1 MKNLE
6 LLVDGERVVVRAG
19 PESCEIDGRT
29 VTADIADLGRGG
41 RSVIVGGVQH
51 TVHALP
57 SGPAS
62 YEVAVAGSVLAVEV
76 RDPRRLAPREA
87 GGGVGQARQEVRA
100 PMPGKVLEV
109 HVSEGSVV
117 ERGQGLAIVEAMK
130 MQNELQAPR
139 DGRVVHVH
147 VKAGD
152 SVAAGDAL
160 IVVG

>member
-1 MKNLE
+1 MTDFE
-6 LLVDGERVVVRAG
+6 LFVDGERVVVRAG
-19 PESCEIDGRT
+19 PEACEIDGRT
-29 VTADIADLGRGG
+29 VSADIADLGGGG
-41 RSVIVGGVQH
+41 RSVIVDGVQH
-51 TVHALP
+51 MVHALP

-76 RDPRRLAPREA
+76 RDPRRLAPRAAEGA
-87 GGGVGQARQEVRA
+87 GQARQEVLA
-100 PMPGKVLEV
+100 PMPGKVLAV

-130 MQNELQAPR
+130 MQNELQSPR
-139 DGRVVHVH
+139 DGRVAHVH

-152 SVAAGDAL
+152 SVAAGEAL

>member
-1 MKNLE
+1 MKDFE

-29 VTADIADLGRGG
+29 VSADIADLGRGG
-41 RSVIVGGVQH
+41 RSVIIDGVQH

-87 GGGVGQARQEVRA
+87 GGVGQARQEVRA

-109 HVSEGSVV
+109 HVSEGSEV

-130 MQNELQAPR
+130 MQNELQSPR